1 MDTNDS
7 QEDIVSDYYDNYKQT
22 QKEIFEADVIKVRN
36 AIFWIGGL
44 LFASDLLGLAM
55 ANLIVVENILYA
67 LLFPAIFIAFGL
79 LAIKQPMISIVLSI
93 VLFGIIIFITI
104 RAFGSRAAINGILIK
119 AIIVYLLISG
129 FQSAKSAELARKE
142 FK

>member
-1 MDTNDS
+1 MDTNDA
-7 QEDIVSDYYDNYKQT
+7 QQDIVSGYYDDYKQT
-22 QKEIFEADVIKVRN
+22 QEEIFRLDAIKVRN

-55 ANLIVVENILYA
+55 ANLIVAENILYA
-67 LLFPAIFIAFGL
+67 LLFPAIFIAFGF
-79 LAIKQPMISIVLSI
+79 LALKQPMISIVLSI

-104 RAFGSRAAINGILIK
+104 KAFGSRAAINGILIK

-129 FQSAKSAELARKE
+129 FQSAKSAEQAKKE
-142 FK
+142 SQ